1 MTPHRAINWA
11 LAALLALLLSSAYLL
26 DGPTDHSTE
35 RASAQ
40 ALEDAA
46 RADAQ
51 RLRFEAAAQR
61 ACGGPNAA
69 WMLLLDGAV
78 QCATKRGHKTIVAR
92 VQP

>member
-1 MTPHRAINWA
+1 MTPNRALNWT
-11 LAALLALLLSSAYLL
+11 LAALLALLLSIVWDS
-26 DGPTDHSTE
+26 PTDHSTE